1 MKSILVFLFSQSV
14 LIPLVIGLVR
24 LGRVG
29 RWYQPFLILLWV
41 GFFAELISY
50 YVFIKI
56 AHRSNA
62 PASNIYS
69 LIEWILIAWQF
80 HVWGLLHT
88 RKKAGWALVLFV
100 SAIWVTENLA
110 LGHIYEFPPYFR
122 FFDSFVIVLLS
133 VNKINFMITH
143 ENRHLF
149 RNPQFLIC
157 IGFIIYFIY
166 RIVYEWA
173 YQVSLSDK
181 TEITSAIIS
190 GFAYINALTNV
201 IFAIALLSI
210 SRPQKFVLR

>member
-1 MKSILVFLFSQSV
+1 MKSILIFLISQSI
-14 LIPLVIGLVR
+14 LIPLIIGLVR
-24 LGRVG
+24 LGRIG
-29 RWYQPFLILLWV
+29 RRYQPFFILLWT

-62 PASNIYS
+62 LPSNIYS

-80 HVWGLLHT
+80 HVWGLLQT
-88 RKKAGWALVLFV
+88 RKKAWWALVLFV
-100 SAIWVTENLA
+100 SAIWATENLV
-110 LGHIYEFPPYFR
+110 LGHIFEFPPYFR

-143 ENRHLF
+143 ENRNLF
-149 RNPQFLIC
+149 RNPQLLIC

-166 RIVYEWA
+166 RIIYEWA
-173 YQVSLSDK
+173 YQVSLSDT
-181 TEITSAIIS
+181 TEITSVIIS
-190 GFAYINALTNV
+190 GFAYINALTNI

-210 SRPQKFVLR
+210 PRPQKFALQ

>member
-1 MKSILVFLFSQSV
+1 
-14 LIPLVIGLVR
+14 VR
-24 LGRVG
+24 LGRID
-29 RWYQPFLILLWV
+29 RRYQPFFIQLWA
-41 GFFAELISY
+41 GFITELISY

-62 PASNIYS
+62 LPTNIYV

-80 HVWGLLHT
+80 HVWGLLRT
-88 RKKAGWALVLFV
+88 RKKTWYFLVLFL
-100 SAIWVTENLA
+100 SAIWVTENLV
-110 LGHIYEFPPYFR
+110 LGHIREFPPYFR
-122 FFDSFVIVLLS
+122 FFDSFIIVLLS

-143 ENRHLF
+143 ENRNLF

-166 RIVYEWA
+166 RIIYEWA

-190 GFAYINALTNV
+190 GFAYINAVTNV

-210 SRPQKFVLR
+210 PRSEKFTLR